1 MNPTPIICSSCQY
14 RLKRIFIKLFVAIF
28 LLYTSNNIRLY
39 SDTTNNSDIL
49 DYNNS
54 NSTDKENYYYLAI
67 RDRVKI
73 LVYGQDDLTIEQ
85 HIDQDGLIQI
95 PLLGPTKIGG
105 MTVRDAERFVA
116 KKFITEEYLRNPQ
129 VAISILEYAPR
140 EVSVFGQ
147 VNSPGQIIFP
157 PELRFMDIEEVIS
170 RAGDFS
176 NVAKSDEVR
185 ITRKIKNGEEKIFTC
200 NVEKII
206 TGKSRNKN
214 DRESFKIYPGD
225 VIYVPER
232 FF

>member
-1 MNPTPIICSSCQY
+1 
-14 RLKRIFIKLFVAIF
+14 LKRIFIKLFVAIF